1 MKAAFYT
8 LGCKVNQYETQAMR
22 ELFEAAGYETVD
34 FSERAD
40 VYVIN
45 TCTVTQTADKK
56 SRQMISRAKE
66 LSPDGKVV
74 VTGCYAQRASD
85 EILKLGGV
93 DLVIGTAQRDRIVEM
108 TEKLIFESE
117 LPRAYVVPAAGRR
130 FEDISATREGRTR
143 AYLKIQDGC
152 DRFCTY
158 CIIPYVRGNV
168 RSRTLASIR
177 RETEAIAEGGFKEI
191 VLTGIHLMSYGKDFC
206 DGTGLMEAIDV
217 VSGIDGIERIRLGSL
232 EPQLMTRETIEALAA
247 NGRLCRQFH
256 LSLQSGSKTVLE
268 RMKRRYTP
276 QEYERCVEMLREA
289 MPECAITTDIIAGFA
304 GETEQ
309 EFNET
314 LEFAKKIGFSRIH
327 VFPYSRREGTVAY
340 GMAGQLSNAV
350 KQERARRLIELQN
363 ELERQYL
370 ERQIGKT
377 HGVLFETYENGI
389 LHGHTDTYLG
399 VSVLEPDGDEYINKI
414 ISVRINGT
422 DGANLTGNIDNKQE
436 ET

>member
-108 TEKLIFESE
+108 TEKLIFEPE
-117 LPRAYVVPAAGRR
+117 LPHAYVVPAAGRR

-191 VLTGIHLMSYGKDFC
+191 VLTGIHLMSYGKDFR

-217 VSGIDGIERIRLGSL
+217 VSGVDGIERIRLGSL

-256 LSLQSGSKTVLE
+256 LSLQSGSESVLQ
-268 RMKRRYTP
+268 RMNRRYSSAI
-276 QEYERCVEMLREA
+276 YADCVARLRQA
-289 MPECAITTDIIAGFA
+289 MPLCAITTDVIVGFP
-304 GETEQ
+304 GETEE
-309 EFNET
+309 EFEESMAFVREQK
-314 LEFAKKIGFSRIH
+314 LSKLH
-327 VFPYSRREGTVAY
+327 VFPYSRRKGTPAY
-340 GMAGQLSNAV
+340 SMPNQLSSAE
-350 KQERARRLIELQN
+350 KHERAKRLIAVSRQ
-363 ELERQYL
+363 LEGEFISSLVDTKQD
-370 ERQIGKT
+370 
-377 HGVLFETYENGI
+377 VLFEEEKNGLI
-389 LHGHTDTYLG
+389 WGHTDTYVKVG
-399 VSVLEPDGDEYINKI
+399 VKPNGAKLINTIVPVTISGYNRFGATGI
-414 ISVRINGT
+414 I
-422 DGANLTGNIDNKQE
+422 KQI
-436 ET
+436 

>member
-217 VSGIDGIERIRLGSL
+217 VSGVDGIERIRLGSL

-247 NGRLCRQFH
+247 NRRLCRQFH

-314 LEFAKKIGFSRIH
+314 LDFAEKIGFSRIH

-377 HGVLFETYENGI
+377 HGVLFETYENGV

-399 VSVLEPDGDEYINKI
+399 VNVLEPDGDEYINKI
-414 ISVRINGT
+414 ISVRINGI
-422 DGANLTGNIDNKQE
+422 DGSNLTGNIDNKQE

>member
-108 TEKLIFESE
+108 TEKLIFEPE
-117 LPRAYVVPAAGRR
+117 QPHAYVVPAAGRR

-191 VLTGIHLMSYGKDFC
+191 VLTGIHLMSYGKDFR

-217 VSGIDGIERIRLGSL
+217 VSGVDGIERIRLGSL

-314 LEFAKKIGFSRIH
+314 LEFAEKIGFSRIH

-389 LHGHTDTYLG
+389 LHCHTDTYLG

-414 ISVRINGT
+414 ISVRINGI